1 MTCLIFGIGR
11 EILAVIMCGQDDAP
25 RRIWVFR
32 RDDVREVFW
41 AVGRRAYES
50 VLFYVPVELAKR
62 GGDVVADEGVVFGV
76 GCRSAGFYKTESGVK
91 NGFRARVLGI
101 RIFWRW
107 EEESVGSR
115 FFKGSRKFAKSE
127 RAEVDKVGSSRSPS
141 EGAQCEKIAWPSNDP
156 TVNHKNI
163 TLVGRL
169 GDVAPRTKRLFRLW
183 KRNKMVRPGF
193 EPGTFCVLD
202 RCDNQLRHRTA

>member
-1 MTCLIFGIGR
+1 MTCLVFGIGR

-25 RRIWVFR
+25 WRIWVFR

-107 EEESVGSR
+107 EEVSVGSR

-141 EGAQCEKIAWPSNDP
+141 EGTQCEKIAWPSNDP

-169 GDVAPRTKRLFRLW
+169 GDVAPRTT
-183 KRNKMVRPGF
+183 
-193 EPGTFCVLD
+193 TFPAMEVE
-202 RCDNQLRHRTA
+202 

>member
-1 MTCLIFGIGR
+1 MTCLVFGIGR

-25 RRIWVFR
+25 WRIWVFR

-107 EEESVGSR
+107 EEVSVGSR

-127 RAEVDKVGSSRSPS
+127 RAEVDKVGSLRR
-141 EGAQCEKIAWPSNDP
+141 
-156 TVNHKNI
+156 
-163 TLVGRL
+163 GR
-169 GDVAPRTKRLFRLW
+169 RLFQLW
-183 KRNKMVRPGF
+183 KWNKMVRPGF